1 MSGQDERTARGEE
14 LFDAVYGGVV
24 PLPPQDR
31 RDAYVHNTI
40 DHLFGEV
47 WTRDV
52 LDIPQRRLLI
62 LGAVIALGE
71 TGIAEIQIR
80 AALAKGELSIEQV
93 EEIRV
98 FMVNYFGHPRI
109 ANFSAAMARA
119 IAAHREQ
126 NGG

>member
-1 MSGQDERTARGEE
+1 MVGPVCEID
-14 LFDAVYGGVV
+14 
-24 PLPPQDR
+24 DR
-31 RDAYVHNTI
+31 SIFNN
-40 DHLFGEV
+40 
-47 WTRDV
+47 
-52 LDIPQRRLLI
+52 
-62 LGAVIALGE
+62 
-71 TGIAEIQIR
+71 GIAEIQIR

-98 FMVNYFGHPRI
+98 FMVNYVGHPRI